1 MFSLGVLYRMFVH
14 YCALLK
20 LFGDISPMVLGDET
34 LGENFNAMSWWSMAI
49 TRVRRWSFVELLAHG
64 GAAQICVIFFI
75 FKWEKCFLSCSLFW
89 HYTVMASRSYYEIR
103 RVLLW
108 RSLYLRMQYLFFK
121 RISLFCFYLKEIVR
135 MISIWHESEGRLPSV
150 FIIRCRFYI

>member
-1 MFSLGVLYRMFVH
+1 MFTRAFSTIADVSATCLALVYLTECSSTIIVR
-14 YCALLK
+14 CSALL
-20 LFGDISPMVLGDET
+20 GDISPIVLGDET
-34 LGENFNAMSWWSMAI
+34 LWENFNAMSWWSMAI

-89 HYTVMASRSYYEIR
+89 HYTVMASQPYYDIR

-108 RSLYLRMQYLFFK
+108 RSLSRRMQYLFLK
-121 RISLFCFYLKEIVR
+121 RISFFFFFFRKL
-135 MISIWHESEGRLPSV
+135 
-150 FIIRCRFYI
+150 